1 MKRPK
6 FAALKTVLCLVGAVF
21 TLWFSPAFLY
31 PQTPG
36 TDNPQQQSTTSRPR
50 GQARTSLPAN
60 MTDTPGDNAPASSS
74 ALPNTP
80 AQVNTSSSRS
90 QTHPTVSGQATVPTT
105 DSSGRPIRNATTTN
119 LPYPTQ
125 TRRGTP
131 QSEPIE
137 AFSPTDL
144 TTFQR
149 PSLITQAVVL
159 AMLSMLPFIIMIL
172 TSFLKIVV
180 VLSLLRTA
188 LGVQQAPPNQIING
202 VAFLLSLF
210 IMYPTGLKMYDAA
223 QGVINNGQ
231 APDSLMSAGSS
242 AYVIQVASAARE
254 PLRDYLKRN
263 SSSRHQALFYRLA
276 YRGLPEQY
284 RADLKPDDF
293 MVLIPSYI
301 TGQLKDAFEIGVLIY
316 IPFFVIDL
324 VTSNIL
330 LAMGMMMLSPVTISM
345 PLKLFLLVMLDGWT
359 ILIEGLVKT
368 FQ

>member
-1 MKRPK
+1 MHMLRFLSFKTLIGSLLILMILGFVPDSLYSQTTPPATTRTTTTTSSPSTHTPARP
-6 FAALKTVLCLVGAVF
+6 AP
-21 TLWFSPAFLY
+21 SP
-31 PQTPG
+31 
-36 TDNPQQQSTTSRPR
+36 STTRS
-50 GQARTSLPAN
+50 T
-60 MTDTPGDNAPASSS
+60 ASSS
-74 ALPNTP
+74 QTPNAP
-80 AQVNTSSSRS
+80 ESVHQV
-90 QTHPTVSGQATVPTT
+90 
-105 DSSGRPIRNATTTN
+105 I
-119 LPYPTQ
+119 
-125 TRRGTP
+125 
-131 QSEPIE
+131 QSEP
-137 AFSPTDL
+137 PVL
-144 TTFQR
+144 QR
-149 PSLITQAVVL
+149 PSLVTQSTLL
-159 AMLSMLPFIIMIL
+159 ALLSLLPFIIMIL

-210 IMYPTGLKMYDAA
+210 IMYPTAAKMYDAA
-223 QGVINNGQ
+223 QHVINQSQLPESFTSPN
-231 APDSLMSAGSS
+231 SS
-242 AYVIQVASAARE
+242 TYVIEVAKAAAG
-254 PLRDYLKRN
+254 PMKDFLKRN
-263 SSSRHQALFYRLA
+263 SSPRHQALFYRLA

-284 RADLKPDDF
+284 KASLKPDDI

-301 TGQLKDAFEIGVLIY
+301 TGQLRDAFEIGVLIY